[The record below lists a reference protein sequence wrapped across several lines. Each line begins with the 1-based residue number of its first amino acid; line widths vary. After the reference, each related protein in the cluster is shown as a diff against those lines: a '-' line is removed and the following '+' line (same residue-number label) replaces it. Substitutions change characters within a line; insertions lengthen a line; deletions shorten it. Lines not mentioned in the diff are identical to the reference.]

1 MAKKKIKVADL
12 PEGKV
17 EKIAEIC
24 HEANRAYCRQLGDPS
39 QKPWNQTT
47 KGQKDSV
54 MTGVRKILNGETK
67 RPQDSHAAWL
77 RWKEVNG
84 WKRGPKKDEAKKE
97 HPNMVKFKEL
107 PEDEK
112 VKDFLFF
119 NIARTLAE
127 HQFYV
132 EIEKEVED

>member
-12 PEGKV
+12 SERKV
-17 EKIAEIC
+17 ERIAEIC
-24 HEANRAYCRQLGDPS
+24 HEAKA
-39 QKPWNQTT
+39 WNQTT
-47 KGQKDSV
+47 KGQKESV
-54 MTGVRKILNGETK
+54 MAGVRNILEGKTK